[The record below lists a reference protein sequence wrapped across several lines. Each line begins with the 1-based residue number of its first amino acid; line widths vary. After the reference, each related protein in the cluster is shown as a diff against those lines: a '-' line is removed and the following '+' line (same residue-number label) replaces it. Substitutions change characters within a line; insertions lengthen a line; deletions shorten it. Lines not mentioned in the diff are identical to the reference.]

1 MVSTI
6 MCSKT
11 KINPILRHIYNA
23 ECPLMM
29 SAEAARAHITRKSKR
44 VVHVSHP
51 QENENFRKTRS
62 RLSRKDR
69 LPFKE
74 RNLGCTVINLVM

>member
-1 MVSTI
+1 M
-6 MCSKT
+6 
-11 KINPILRHIYNA
+11 LRHIYNA

-44 VVHVSHP
+44 VVHVSTRKKMKS
-51 QENENFRKTRS
+51 FWKTRS

-74 RNLGCTVINLVM
+74 RNLGYNVINLVM